1 MSGPFGADHTLH
13 WPAGFAPQCA
23 DAWARGEAAIRAA
36 RAVVF
41 AHLITVRRWE
51 QHFSGIRNI
60 RVPAPGGGCL
70 EPDSTFDLEI
80 DGLRLGGQ
88 VTEFVVGHRL
98 AWSGLGIDITTYHGW
113 VISGDLGRCRVLA
126 GFAARGAAAIALR
139 EPDPGLPQRML
150 GRWVADLKS
159 AAEKPGP

>member
-1 MSGPFGADHTLH
+1 MSSPADADRALH
-13 WPAGFAPQCA
+13 WPAGFSPDCA

-36 RAVVF
+36 RAAVF
-41 AHLITVRRWE
+41 AHLVTVR
-51 QHFSGIRNI
+51 
-60 RVPAPGGGCL
+60 GGCL

-88 VTEFVVGHRL
+88 VTEFVAGYRL

-113 VISGDLGRCRVLA
+113 VIYGDLGRCRVLA

-150 GRWVADLKS
+150 DRWVADLKS